1 MKESE
6 LRSGNNGVEKT
17 QGGWDVETLTEQIF
31 CDLQEAFTHAMI
43 REVLTELAPKYERAR
58 IQKYVPILICREAIE
73 QLHEMQ
79 ALYPPQSKGMNEA
92 GEIIESRANPDS
104 SSRGI
109 VLLINNKPIGSGA

>member
-43 REVLTELAPKYERAR
+43 REVLIELATKYERAR
-58 IQKYVPILICREAIE
+58 IQNYVPILIRREAIE
-73 QLHEMQ
+73 QLHAMQ
-79 ALYPPQSKGMNEA
+79 AFYPQTA
-92 GEIIESRANPDS
+92 R
-104 SSRGI
+104 
-109 VLLINNKPIGSGA
+109 V